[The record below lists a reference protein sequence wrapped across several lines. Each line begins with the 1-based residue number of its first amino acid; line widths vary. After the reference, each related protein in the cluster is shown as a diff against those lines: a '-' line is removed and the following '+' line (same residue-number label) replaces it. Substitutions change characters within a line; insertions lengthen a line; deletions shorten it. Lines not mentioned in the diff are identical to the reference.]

1 MYKTLLPLHFP
12 FLKTYF
18 SIFIWI
24 NFVLIYLDHST
35 TKRNKN
41 GNNSIKITSIK
52 ISIAISSYSGSVW
65 ILFHF
70 VHLKKPF
77 FPQFPSLLNDLIPIA
92 QKCSG
97 SFVAVNAPPLET
109 SWIGKLLNITQIT
122 RFSLLSVVL
131 LLKLHCG
138 AICSYFFV
146 MANILAPMC
155 PKHPPCPAMHYS
167 RLWELGRGAIERK

>member
-1 MYKTLLPLHFP
+1 MIFPQKNTILKKAKKASERRWHLGYVQNLRNTPLPLHFS

-24 NFVLIYLDHST
+24 NVVLIYLDHST

-41 GNNSIKITSIK
+41 GKNSTKITSIK
-52 ISIAISSYSGSVW
+52 ISIAFSSYSGSVW

-70 VHLKKPF
+70 VHLKNPF
-77 FPQFPSLLNDLIPIA
+77 SPQFPSLLNDLIPIA

-109 SWIGKLLNITQIT
+109 SWIGKLLNIIQIT
-122 RFSLLSVVL
+122 R
-131 LLKLHCG
+131 
-138 AICSYFFV
+138 
-146 MANILAPMC
+146 
-155 PKHPPCPAMHYS
+155 S
-167 RLWELGRGAIERK
+167 RLLFVPL